1 MIFTGKNYELMIWVC
16 LIKMLSEC
24 YLNPLIFLAS
34 FVNFSFSHELS
45 SPVDSPSSLRAAQQQ
60 TTQQHPLAGS
70 QRRNQESN
78 FNLTHYGT
86 QQIPP
91 AYKDL
96 AEPWIQV
103 SSSYSSVLHETFIDQ
118 LM

>member
-1 MIFTGKNYELMIWVC
+1 MFSK
-16 LIKMLSEC
+16 C
-24 YLNPLIFLAS
+24 YLNLLFLAS
-34 FVNFSFSHELS
+34 FVDFSFSHELS
-45 SPVDSPSSLRAAQQQ
+45 SPVDSPSSVRAAQQQ
-60 TTQQHPLAGS
+60 TIQQPPLAGP

-103 SSSYSSVLHETFIDQ
+103 SSSYSSFLKY
-118 LM
+118 L

>member
-1 MIFTGKNYELMIWVC
+1 MLPKCC
-16 LIKMLSEC
+16 LNL
-24 YLNPLIFLAS
+24 LITLAS
-34 FVNFSFSHELS
+34 FVTFSFSHELP
-45 SPVDSPSSLRAAQQQ
+45 SPVDSPPSLRAAQQQ

-103 SSSYSSVLHETFIDQ
+103 SSSCSSFLKGTFID
-118 LM
+118 